1 MNSPVYLVVEPMEII
16 ATDLAMNV
24 SDYDTTATVLI
35 ALTLDAACEILKGH
49 PAVRLAFVH
58 ADPTSFAQT
67 DLARALEDRRAQ
79 VAFTG
84 DAAERKGSGM
94 LVLHR
99 PFSAETTAKLL
110 LSTEESERA

>member
-1 MNSPVYLVVEPMEII
+1 MNSPVYLVVEPMQIV
-16 ATDLAMNV
+16 ATDLAMIV

-99 PFSAETTAKLL
+99 PFSAETTAGVLQCAEI
-110 LSTEESERA
+110 SQGA